1 MTALLLAAVGAAP
14 PVWLIVPFVALLA
27 MIATGPLFYAH
38 FWHKQYPKVAVGLG
52 ALVVAYYL
60 ATGNGT
66 PVVHAAQEYVSF
78 IALLAALF
86 VASGTILIRT
96 DFAGTPR
103 ANVAM
108 LFVGA
113 VLANLM
119 GTTGASMLLIRPF
132 MRLNAGRLKP
142 YHIVFFIFIV
152 SNVGGAL
159 TPDRRPAAV
168 PRLPPRR
175 PVLLDRRAPL
185 VHLAPDRPRRCWRSS
200 TSSTAATRTRA
211 AASAPSSSATRTS
224 SRASTPTT
232 STPSTPRSTSPSTA
246 GAASAGSRLTVA
258 LVFVDPNVI
267 AGVPDLHALGSPLG
281 IREILMLGVAFL
293 AYKTA
298 NKTALDGNR
307 FSFEPI
313 QEVAWLFIGIFL
325 TMQPALQLISIAAAA
340 NSGALNATTF
350 YFGTGMLSGVLDN
363 APTYIAFVT
372 AAMAK
377 FIDPVTGLHLDI
389 GNPQHVAFFAHRHLG
404 GAESWY
410 YLQAISI
417 ASVFWGAMTYIGNGP
432 NFMVKAIAESA
443 GAETPSFVTY
453 VVKYSLPILLP
464 IYLVVWLVWFSGWII
479 PHPM

>member
-1 MTALLLAAVGAAP
+1 MTALLLASVGAAP
-14 PVWLIVPFVALLA
+14 PVWLILPFVALLA

-38 FWHKQYPKVAVGLG
+38 FWHTHYPKVAVGLG
-52 ALVVAYYL
+52 VLVAMFYL
-60 ATGNGT
+60 THGDAT

-103 ANVAM
+103 ANTAM

-142 YHIVFFIFIV
+142 YHIVFFIFVV

-159 TPDRRPAAV
+159 TPVGDPPLFLGFLRGVPFFWTVEHLWYIWLPTILTLLAVFYFFDRRNTGESRRERAV
-168 PRLPPRR
+168 VFGDEDVEPGEYA
-175 PVLLDRRAPL
+175 DDIDA
-185 VHLAPDRPRRCWRSS
+185 VH
-200 TSSTAATRTRA
+200 TRKHFA
-211 AASAPSSSATRTS
+211 IDGWGGFGWIAV
-224 SRASTPTT
+224 
-232 STPSTPRSTSPSTA
+232 
-246 GAASAGSRLTVA
+246 TVA

-281 IREILMLGVAFL
+281 IREILMLAVAYL

-298 NKTALDGNR
+298 SKSALAGNR

-313 QEVAWLFIGIFL
+313 QEVAWLFVGIFL
-325 TMQPALQLISIAAAA
+325 TMQPALQLISHAAAS

-350 YFGTGMLSGVLDN
+350 YFGTGALSGVLDN

-377 FIDPVTGLHLDI
+377 FIDPVTGLHLSI
-389 GNPQHVAFFAHRHLG
+389 NTPEHVAFFAHRHLG

-432 NFMVKAIAESA
+432 NFMVKAIAEDA
-443 GAETPSFVTY
+443 GAETPAFVTY

-464 IYLVVWLVWFSGWII
+464 IYLVVWLVWFSGWIV

>member
-1 MTALLLAAVGAAP
+1 MTSIFLAAVGAAP
-14 PVWLIVPFVALLA
+14 PVWLIIPFVALLV
-27 MIATGPLFYAH
+27 MIATGPLFYEH

-52 ALVVAYYL
+52 ALVALYYL

-103 ANVAM
+103 ANTAM

-132 MRLNAGRLKP
+132 MRLNLGRLKP

-159 TPDRRPAAV
+159 TPIGDPPLFLGFLRGVPFFWTVEHLWYIWLPTILVLLTVFYFFDRRNEDESRRERAVIFGDPDVEPGEYADDVEAVHTRKHIAIDGWGGFGWIAA
-168 PRLPPRR
+168 
-175 PVLLDRRAPL
+175 
-185 VHLAPDRPRRCWRSS
+185 
-200 TSSTAATRTRA
+200 
-211 AASAPSSSATRTS
+211 
-224 SRASTPTT
+224 
-232 STPSTPRSTSPSTA
+232 
-246 GAASAGSRLTVA
+246 TVA

-267 AGVPDLHALGSPLG
+267 AGVPDLHALGSPVG
-281 IREILMLGVAFL
+281 IREVLMLGVAFL

-298 NKTALDGNR
+298 SKTALEGNR

-325 TMQPALQLISIAAAA
+325 TMQPALQLISLAAAN

-350 YFGTGMLSGVLDN
+350 YFGTGALSGVLDN
-363 APTYIAFVT
+363 APTYIAFAT

-389 GNPQHVAFFAHRHLG
+389 NLPNDVAFFAHRHISG
-404 GAESWY
+404 TESWY

-443 GAETPSFVTY
+443 GAKTPSFVTY